1 MDLYACEREKNG
13 VVCIIIWDVWEV
25 LCAFFD
31 VGEEK
36 KKINIG

>member
-13 VVCIIIWDVWEV
+13 VVYYYLGCVGSFV
-25 LCAFFD
+25 CVFFY